1 MKKKYLAIGCGVVV
15 VLAVAIII
23 GVCASVGNEL
33 TKDYQVRY
41 EVTGSASTVD
51 ITYQNEDGGTS
62 QLSDVTLPWSLAFTG
77 EALDFVYVSAQN
89 QGETGTVT
97 VTIYKDGEQFKTSTS
112 SGAYVI
118 ASADGA
124 L

>member
-1 MKKKYLAIGCGVVV
+1 MKKKLAIGCGVIT
-15 VLAVAIII
+15 VLAIAIII
-23 GVCASVGNEL
+23 GICASAGNEL
-33 TKDYQVRY
+33 SKDHDVKY

-51 ITYQNEDGGTS
+51 VTYTNEDGGTS
-62 QLSDVTLPWSLAFTG
+62 QLSDVTLPWSVSFTG
-77 EALDFVYVSAQN
+77 DTLDFVYVSAQN

-97 VTIYKDGEQFKTSTS
+97 ATIYRDGEQFKSSTS

-118 ASADGA
+118 ASADGT